1 MKIRKKIYHFE
12 KGEYGGYFSYERLS
26 PKEIEEFVRENIE
39 IINGV
44 PKYKED
50 RIPTYWDENNEKYLS
65 DYIYIQIGVFQCVKV
80 EYRLRDYHFQYIN
93 YKNPDVKMMV
103 LYKQ

>member
-1 MKIRKKIYHFE
+1 MKIRKRLYHFE
-12 KGEYGGYFSYERLS
+12 KGEYGGYFPYERLS

-39 IINGV
+39 IRNGI

-80 EYRLRDYHFQYIN
+80 EYMISDYRFQYIN
-93 YKNPDVKMMV
+93 YKNPDIKMMI
-103 LYKQ
+103 LYK

>member
-12 KGEYGGYFSYERLS
+12 KGEYGGYFPYERLS

-39 IINGV
+39 RRNGV
-44 PKYKED
+44 LKYKGD
-50 RIPTYWDENNEKYLS
+50 RIPTYWDGNNEKDLS

-80 EYRLRDYHFQYIN
+80 EYMISDYRFQYIN
-93 YKNPDVKMMV
+93 YKNPYIKMMI
-103 LYKQ
+103 LYK